1 MKKIKSI
8 LLLTASIL
16 LLTACGIEKETT
28 NFAKISE
35 NETSETQVNLN
46 DYSVANDSVTI
57 DGGVVVDGLSIP
69 VNISIGIENVA
80 KGEEAYNYLHEHD
93 TELKPADDN
102 HEYIV
107 ATLKVTYN
115 DGELD
120 PLRIIENRATADG
133 MSLYFALPNE
143 SSNATDLTSSLEN
156 PIYSLAL
163 QKGESGTGD
172 VAFLQ
177 EKDNTNELYFVFY
190 DKIVTF
196 KVQ

>member
-1 MKKIKSI
+1 MF
-8 LLLTASIL
+8 L
-16 LLTACGIEKETT
+16 
-28 NFAKISE
+28 
-35 NETSETQVNLN
+35 
-46 DYSVANDSVTI
+46 
-57 DGGVVVDGLSIP
+57 
-69 VNISIGIENVA
+69 
-80 KGEEAYNYLHEHD
+80 
-93 TELKPADDN
+93 N

-115 DGELD
+115 GGELD
-120 PLRIIENRATADG
+120 PLRIIENRATTDG
-133 MSLYFALPNE
+133 MSLYFALSNE